1 MRFQRRAGTLLT
13 TAVALAACGSPEA
26 DIPTEEDVPM
36 EEVRTTIR
44 ESIRT
49 EDDALTLVDPR
60 SGEPLPLAFNYVHE
74 GVSETPGGRYV
85 ACVDFL
91 GPDGTAYDV
100 DYYVARGAEE
110 FRVEAVVLHKA
121 GEATVLA
128 DSTRARL
135 EEMESG
141 E

>member
-1 MRFQRRAGTLLT
+1 MRRL
-13 TAVALAACGSPEA
+13 
-26 DIPTEEDVPM
+26 
-36 EEVRTTIR
+36 
-44 ESIRT
+44 
-49 EDDALTLVDPR
+49 
-60 SGEPLPLAFNYVHE
+60 
-74 GVSETPGGRYV
+74 
-85 ACVDFL
+85 L

-110 FRVEAVVLHKA
+110 FRVEDVVLHKA

-135 EEMESG
+135 EEMKSG